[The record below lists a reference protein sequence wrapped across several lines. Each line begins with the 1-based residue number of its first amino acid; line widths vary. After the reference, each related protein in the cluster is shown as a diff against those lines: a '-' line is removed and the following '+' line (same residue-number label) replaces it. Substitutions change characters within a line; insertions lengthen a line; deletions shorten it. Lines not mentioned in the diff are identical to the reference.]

1 MLKFSSALRICS
13 LAAVTACAIASWAQT
28 AQPVPG
34 SLPPEVLEQ
43 MAAVRSEK
51 NDKARLDLVRALAQK
66 NYPAALPFLI
76 DLMEH
81 DASPIVRQGLI
92 DRLVRIDSPDVTAAL
107 RHMAA
112 QDPDA
117 ETSVHALSRLYQAQN
132 APLRRLLTQR
142 LQTAKSNGDDAGYH
156 TLALEDDR
164 WTALERGNMLPA
176 FLQTAPPAFEV
187 KTAGP
192 KIRVVA
198 FGDFGDGSTGQ
209 ASVARAIA
217 RLHSRKPLSFGITLG
232 DNFYGHGVTSL
243 ADPLWRK
250 RWEDLYTPIGI
261 PFYASLGNHDWSYP
275 DSPAA
280 EILYTAKSKS
290 WRMPA
295 SYYTYTAGPA
305 QFFALDTTALGAAQ
319 LEWLQREISKSRARW
334 KIVYGHHPIYSAG
347 RYHDSPRMNEKVFSI
362 IRNRATIYFAGH
374 DHDMQALT
382 PVGGVH
388 FFVVGGGGA
397 SLRPVQASPHS
408 ILAKSFH
415 GFVILEADDTRWS
428 VTFYDT
434 GLNVAYRTG
443 GPEPAE

>member
-1 MLKFSSALRICS
+1 MLKFSSAFRNCS
-13 LAAVTACAIASWAQT
+13 LAAVAVCGAALWAQT
-28 AQPVPG
+28 AQPALG
-34 SLPPEVLEQ
+34 SLPPELRAQATAVL
-43 MAAVRSEK
+43 SET
-51 NDKARLDLVRALAQK
+51 NDKARSDLARAFAQK
-66 NYPAALPFLI
+66 SYPAALPFLL

-81 DASPIVRQGLI
+81 DASPVVRQGLI

-117 ETSVHALSRLYQAQN
+117 ETSVHALRRLYEAQN
-132 APLRRLLTQR
+132 APLRRLLTRR
-142 LQTAKSNGDDAGYH
+142 LQMAKSEGDDAGYH

-176 FLQTAPPAFEV
+176 FLQAAPPVFAV
-187 KTAGP
+187 KTAGR
-192 KIRVVA
+192 KIRVVV
-198 FGDFGDGSTGQ
+198 FGDYGDGSKGQ
-209 ASVARAIA
+209 ADVAHAIA
-217 RLHSRKPLSFGITLG
+217 RLHHENPLSFGITLG
-232 DNFYGHGVTSL
+232 DNFYSHGVTSL

-250 RWEDLYTPIGI
+250 RWEDLYTPLGI
-261 PFYASLGNHDWSYP
+261 PFYASLGNHDWSHP

-295 SYYTYTAGPA
+295 SYYTYTAGSA
-305 QFFALDTTALGAAQ
+305 QFFALDTSALGAAQ
-319 LEWLQREISKSRARW
+319 LEWLQKEISKSQAHW

-347 RYHDSPRMNEKVFSI
+347 RYHDSPRMEAKLFSI

-374 DHDMQALT
+374 DHDMQALK
-382 PVGGVH
+382 PEDGVH

-397 SLRPVQASPHS
+397 SLRPIQAAPHS

-415 GFVILEADDTRWS
+415 GFVVFEADDTRWS
-428 VTFYDT
+428 VTFYDA

-443 GPEPAE
+443 APEPVK